1 MATNLVNHSNRAISM
16 RRTTP
21 YLLLLP
27 ALLIVSIVV
36 LVPLAF
42 SLYSSFT
49 AYRLTRPDSIGS
61 FIGFANYVR
70 LFEDVDFWWAFG
82 RTILFL
88 TFVLN
93 VEMLLGLGLALLIAQ
108 VTRGQRILRT
118 ILMFP
123 MMFSPVLVGFQ
134 FKFMLNDNIGIV
146 NYVLQNGFGVDHA
159 IPFLV
164 DGTLAFLS
172 LASAEIWNSTS
183 VFAILLLA
191 GLMSMPQDPIEA
203 AKVDGCS
210 AWQAFRH
217 VTLPYLMPFV
227 WIAMTIRSLEVG
239 RAFDIVK
246 IMTNGGPGGR
256 TELVWTLMARTGYE
270 DGRMGLAN
278 AMGYIAIILSVIFT
292 VHFFRKL
299 SSARQHMD

>member
-1 MATNLVNHSNRAISM
+1 M
-16 RRTTP
+16 RRSTP

-27 ALLIVSIVV
+27 ALVIVLLVV
-36 LVPLAF
+36 LIPLIY

-49 AYRLTRPDSIGS
+49 AYRITQPDSILK
-61 FIGFANYVR
+61 FVGFANYTR
-70 LFEDVDFWWAFG
+70 LFQDEDFWWAFV
-82 RTILFL
+82 RTIVFL
-88 TFVLN
+88 TVVLN
-93 VEMLLGLGLALLIAQ
+93 VEMLLGLGLAVLIAQ
-108 VTRGQRILRT
+108 VTKGQRVLRT

-123 MMFSPVLVGFQ
+123 MMFSPILVGFQ

-146 NYVLQNGFGVDHA
+146 NHVLQHSFGMTVSL
-159 IPFLV
+159 PWLV
-164 DGTLAFLS
+164 DGHLAMLS
-172 LASAEIWNSTS
+172 LAVAEIWNSTS

-191 GLMSMPQDPIEA
+191 GLMSMPTDPLEA
-203 AKVDGCS
+203 AKVDGCN

-256 TELVWTLMARTGYE
+256 TELIWTLMARTGYV
-270 DGRMGLAN
+270 DGRIGLAN
-278 AMGYIAIILSVIFT
+278 AMGYIAIILSIGFT
-292 VHFFRKL
+292 VYFFRKL
-299 SSARQHMD
+299 ALARHHME

>member
-1 MATNLVNHSNRAISM
+1 M
-16 RRTTP
+16 RRSTP
-21 YLLLLP
+21 YVLLLP
-27 ALLIVSIVV
+27 ALVIVLLVV
-36 LVPLAF
+36 LIPLVF

-49 AYRLTRPDSIGS
+49 AYRITQPDSIFRFVGV
-61 FIGFANYVR
+61 ANYLR
-70 LFEDVDFWWAFG
+70 LFQDIDFWWAFG

-88 TFVLN
+88 TVVLN
-93 VEMLLGLGLALLIAQ
+93 IEMLLGLGLAILIAQ
-108 VTRGQRILRT
+108 VTTGQRVLRT

-123 MMFSPVLVGFQ
+123 MMFSPILVGFQ

-146 NYVLQNGFGVDHA
+146 NHVLQQFFGMSDSM
-159 IPFLV
+159 PWLV
-164 DGTLAFLS
+164 DGTLAMLS
-172 LASAEIWNSTS
+172 LAMAEIWNSTS

-191 GLMSMPQDPIEA
+191 GLMSMPTDPIEA
-203 AKVDGCS
+203 AKVDGCN

-256 TELVWTLMARTGYE
+256 TEMIWTLMARTGYE
-270 DGRMGLAN
+270 DGRIGLAN
-278 AMGYIAIILSVIFT
+278 AMGYISIILSIAFT
-292 VHFFRKL
+292 VYFFKKL
-299 SSARQHMD
+299 SVARQHMD

>member
-1 MATNLVNHSNRAISM
+1 M
-16 RRTTP
+16 RRSTP

-27 ALLIVSIVV
+27 ALVIVLLVV
-36 LVPLAF
+36 LIPLIY

-49 AYRLTRPDSIGS
+49 AYRITQPDSILN
-61 FIGFANYVR
+61 FIGFANYTR
-70 LFEDVDFWWAFG
+70 LFQDEDFWWAFV
-82 RTILFL
+82 RTIVFL
-88 TFVLN
+88 TVVLN
-93 VEMLLGLGLALLIAQ
+93 VEMLLGLGLAVLIAQ
-108 VTRGQRILRT
+108 VTKGQRVLRT

-123 MMFSPVLVGFQ
+123 MMFSPILVGFQ

-146 NYVLQNGFGVDHA
+146 NHVLQQSFGMTDSL
-159 IPFLV
+159 PWLV
-164 DGTLAFLS
+164 DGQLAMLS
-172 LASAEIWNSTS
+172 LAVAEIWNSTS

-191 GLMSMPQDPIEA
+191 GLMSMPTDPLEA
-203 AKVDGCS
+203 AKVDGCN

-256 TELVWTLMARTGYE
+256 TELIWTLMARTGYV
-270 DGRMGLAN
+270 DGRIGLAN
-278 AMGYIAIILSVIFT
+278 AMGYIAIILSIGFT
-292 VHFFRKL
+292 VYFFRKL
-299 SSARQHMD
+299 AVARHHTE

>member
-1 MATNLVNHSNRAISM
+1 M
-16 RRTTP
+16 RRSSP

-27 ALLIVSIVV
+27 ALCIVSLVV
-36 LVPLAF
+36 LVPLVF

-49 AYRLTRPDSIGS
+49 AYRLTKPDTISS
-61 FIGFANYVR
+61 FIGFANYLR
-70 LFEDVDFWWAFG
+70 LFQDADFWWAFG
-82 RTILFL
+82 RTIVFL
-88 TFVLN
+88 TVVLN
-93 VEMLLGLGLALLIAQ
+93 VEMLLGMGLALLLVQ
-108 VTRGQRILRT
+108 VTRGQRVLRT

-123 MMFSPVLVGFQ
+123 MMFSPILVGFQ

-146 NYVLQNGFGVDHA
+146 NHVLQSSFGVQQA
-159 IPFLV
+159 IPWLV
-164 DGTLAFLS
+164 DGTLAMLS
-172 LASAEIWNSTS
+172 LAVAEIWNSTS

-191 GLMSMPQDPIEA
+191 GLMSMPTDPLEA
-203 AKVDGCS
+203 AKVDGCN

-239 RAFDIVK
+239 RAYDIVK

-256 TELVWTLMARTGYE
+256 TELVWTLMARTGYS

-278 AMGYIAIILSVIFT
+278 AMGYVSILLSILFT
-292 VHFFRKL
+292 IHFFRKL
-299 SSARQHMD
+299 SASRQHMD

>member
-1 MATNLVNHSNRAISM
+1 M
-16 RRTTP
+16 RRSTP
-21 YLLLLP
+21 YMLLLP
-27 ALLIVSIVV
+27 ALLIVTVVV
-36 LVPLAF
+36 LIPLLF

-49 AYRLTRPDSIGS
+49 AYRLTRPDSIS
-61 FIGFANYVR
+61 NFIGFANYLR
-70 LFEDVDFWWAFG
+70 LLQDVDFWWAFG
-82 RTILFL
+82 RTIFFL
-88 TFVLN
+88 TLVLN
-93 VEMLLGLGLALLIAQ
+93 IEMLLGLGLALLLAQ
-108 VTRGQRILRT
+108 VTRGQRALRT

-123 MMFSPVLVGFQ
+123 MMFSPILVGFQ

-146 NYVLQNGFGVDHA
+146 NHVLQSSFGVTES
-159 IPFLV
+159 IPWLV
-164 DGTLAFLS
+164 DGTLAMFS
-172 LASAEIWNSTS
+172 LAIAEIWNSTS
-183 VFAILLLA
+183 VFAILFLA
-191 GLMSMPQDPIEA
+191 GLMSMPTDPTEA
-203 AKVDGCS
+203 AKVDGCN

-256 TELVWTLMARTGYE
+256 TELVWTLMARTGYV

-278 AMGYIAIILSVIFT
+278 AMGYISILLSIAFT

-299 SSARQHMD
+299 SLARQHMD

>member
-1 MATNLVNHSNRAISM
+1 M
-16 RRTTP
+16 RRSTP
-21 YLLLLP
+21 YVLLLP
-27 ALLIVSIVV
+27 ALVIVLLVV
-36 LVPLAF
+36 LIPLLF

-49 AYRLTRPDSIGS
+49 AYRITQPDSINRFVGL
-61 FIGFANYVR
+61 ANYLR
-70 LFEDVDFWWAFG
+70 LFQDVDFWWAFG
-82 RTILFL
+82 RTIFFL
-88 TFVLN
+88 TVVLN
-93 VEMLLGLGLALLIAQ
+93 LEMVLGLGLAVLIAQ
-108 VTRGQRILRT
+108 VTTGQRLLRT

-123 MMFSPVLVGFQ
+123 MMFSPILVGFQ

-146 NYVLQNGFGVDHA
+146 NHVLQTTWGMTDSL
-159 IPFLV
+159 PWLV
-164 DGTLAFLS
+164 DGTLALIS
-172 LASAEIWNSTS
+172 LAIAEIWNSTS

-191 GLMSMPQDPIEA
+191 GLMSMPTDPLEA

-256 TELVWTLMARTGYE
+256 TEMIWTLMARTGYE
-270 DGRMGLAN
+270 DGRIGLAN
-278 AMGYIAIILSVIFT
+278 AMGYISIVLSIAFTLYFFKKLSV
-292 VHFFRKL
+292 
-299 SSARQHMD
+299 ARQHMD

>member
-1 MATNLVNHSNRAISM
+1 M
-16 RRTTP
+16 RRSSP

-27 ALLIVSIVV
+27 AVLIVLLVV
-36 LVPLAF
+36 LVPLLY

-49 AYRLTRPDSIGS
+49 AYRITQPESIYR
-61 FIGFANYVR
+61 FIGWANYLR
-70 LFEDVDFWWAFG
+70 LFQDEDFWWAFG
-82 RTILFL
+82 RTIFFL
-88 TFVLN
+88 TAVLN
-93 VEMLLGLGLALLIAQ
+93 IEMLLGLGLALLIAQ
-108 VTRGQRILRT
+108 ATKGQRVLRT

-123 MMFSPVLVGFQ
+123 MMFSPILVGFQ

-146 NYVLQNGFGVDHA
+146 NHVLQNTFGMTDSL
-159 IPFLV
+159 PWLV
-164 DGTLAFLS
+164 DGSLAMLS
-172 LASAEIWNSTS
+172 LAAAEIWNSTS

-191 GLMSMPQDPIEA
+191 GLMSMPTDPLEA
-203 AKVDGCS
+203 AKVDGCN

-256 TELVWTLMARTGYE
+256 TELIWTLMARTGYV
-270 DGRMGLAN
+270 DGRIGLAN
-278 AMGYIAIILSVIFT
+278 AMGYISIILSIGFT
-292 VHFFRKL
+292 VYFFNKL
-299 SSARQHMD
+299 SSARQHME

>member
-1 MATNLVNHSNRAISM
+1 M
-16 RRTTP
+16 RRSTP
-21 YLLLLP
+21 YVLLLP
-27 ALLIVSIVV
+27 ALVIVLLVV
-36 LVPLAF
+36 LIPLVF

-49 AYRLTRPDSIGS
+49 AYRITQPDSIFRFVGV
-61 FIGFANYVR
+61 ANYLR
-70 LFEDVDFWWAFG
+70 LFQDIDFWWAFG

-88 TFVLN
+88 TVVLN
-93 VEMLLGLGLALLIAQ
+93 IEMLLGLGLAILIAQ
-108 VTRGQRILRT
+108 VTTGQRVLRT

-123 MMFSPVLVGFQ
+123 MMFSPILVGFQ

-146 NYVLQNGFGVDHA
+146 NHVLQQFFGMPDSM
-159 IPFLV
+159 PWLV
-164 DGTLAFLS
+164 DGTLAMLS
-172 LASAEIWNSTS
+172 LAMAEIWNSTS

-191 GLMSMPQDPIEA
+191 GLMSMPTDPIEA
-203 AKVDGCS
+203 AKVDGCN

-256 TELVWTLMARTGYE
+256 TEMIWTLMARTGYE
-270 DGRMGLAN
+270 DGRIGLAN
-278 AMGYIAIILSVIFT
+278 AMGYISIILSIAFT
-292 VHFFRKL
+292 VYFFKKL
-299 SSARQHMD
+299 SVARQHMD

>member
-1 MATNLVNHSNRAISM
+1 M
-16 RRTTP
+16 RRSTP

-27 ALLIVSIVV
+27 ALVIVLLVV
-36 LVPLAF
+36 LIPLIY

-49 AYRLTRPDSIGS
+49 AYRITQPDSILK
-61 FIGFANYVR
+61 FVGFANYTR
-70 LFEDVDFWWAFG
+70 LFQDEDFWWAFV
-82 RTILFL
+82 RTIVFL
-88 TFVLN
+88 TVVLN
-93 VEMLLGLGLALLIAQ
+93 VEMLLGLGLAVLIAQ
-108 VTRGQRILRT
+108 VTKGQRVLRT

-123 MMFSPVLVGFQ
+123 MMFSPILVGFQ

-146 NYVLQNGFGVDHA
+146 NHVLQHSFGMTDSL
-159 IPFLV
+159 PWLV
-164 DGTLAFLS
+164 DGHLAMLS
-172 LASAEIWNSTS
+172 LAVAEIWNSTS

-191 GLMSMPQDPIEA
+191 GLMSMPTDPLEA
-203 AKVDGCS
+203 AKVDGCN

-256 TELVWTLMARTGYE
+256 TELIWTLMARTGYV
-270 DGRMGLAN
+270 DGRIGLAN
-278 AMGYIAIILSVIFT
+278 AMGYIAIILSIGFT
-292 VHFFRKL
+292 VYFFRKL
-299 SSARQHMD
+299 ALARHHME

>member
-1 MATNLVNHSNRAISM
+1 M

-27 ALLIVSIVV
+27 ALLTVMLVV
-36 LVPLAF
+36 LLPLAF

-49 AYRLTRPDSIGS
+49 AYRLTRPDTLSTWVAWS
-61 FIGFANYVR
+61 NYAR
-70 LFEDVDFWWAFG
+70 LMQDTDFWWAFG
-82 RTILFL
+82 RTIVFL
-88 TFVLN
+88 TVVLN
-93 VEMLLGLGLALLIAQ
+93 VEMLLGLGLALLLAP
-108 VTRGQRILRT
+108 VTRGQGVLRT
-118 ILMFP
+118 VLMFP
-123 MMFSPVLVGFQ
+123 MMFSPILVGFQ

-146 NYVLQNGFGVDHA
+146 NHVLQSSVGVDQS
-159 IPFLV
+159 IPWLV
-164 DGTLAFLS
+164 DGTLAMLS
-172 LASAEIWNSTS
+172 LATAEIWNSTS

-191 GLMSMPQDPIEA
+191 GLMSMPTDPLEA
-203 AKVDGCS
+203 AKVDGCN

-256 TELVWTLMARTGYE
+256 TELVWTLMARTGYQ

-278 AMGYIAIILSVIFT
+278 AMGYIAILLSIAFT
-292 VHFFRKL
+292 VYFFRKL
-299 SSARQHMD
+299 SAARRHMD

>member
-1 MATNLVNHSNRAISM
+1 M
-16 RRTTP
+16 RRSTP
-21 YLLLLP
+21 YVLLLP
-27 ALLIVSIVV
+27 ALVIVLLVV
-36 LVPLAF
+36 LIPLVF

-49 AYRLTRPDSIGS
+49 AYRITQPDSIFRFVGA
-61 FIGFANYVR
+61 ANYLR
-70 LFEDVDFWWAFG
+70 LFQDIDFWWAFG

-88 TFVLN
+88 TVVLN
-93 VEMLLGLGLALLIAQ
+93 IEMLLGLGLAILIAQ
-108 VTRGQRILRT
+108 VTTGQRVLRT

-123 MMFSPVLVGFQ
+123 MMFSPILVGFQ

-146 NYVLQNGFGVDHA
+146 NHVLQQFFGMSDSM
-159 IPFLV
+159 PWLV
-164 DGTLAFLS
+164 DGTLAMLS
-172 LASAEIWNSTS
+172 LAMAEIWNSTS

-191 GLMSMPQDPIEA
+191 GLMSMPTDPIEA
-203 AKVDGCS
+203 AKVDGCN

-256 TELVWTLMARTGYE
+256 TEMIWTLMARTGYE
-270 DGRMGLAN
+270 DGRIGLAN
-278 AMGYIAIILSVIFT
+278 AMGYISIILSIAFT
-292 VHFFRKL
+292 VYFFKKL
-299 SSARQHMD
+299 SVARQHMD

>member
-1 MATNLVNHSNRAISM
+1 M
-16 RRTTP
+16 RRSTP
-21 YLLLLP
+21 YMLLLP
-27 ALLIVSIVV
+27 ALLIVAVV
-36 LVPLAF
+36 VVIPLLF

-49 AYRLTRPDSIGS
+49 AYRLTKPASITA

-70 LFEDVDFWWAFG
+70 LVGDVDFWWAFG

-88 TFVLN
+88 TVVLN
-93 VEMLLGLGLALLIAQ
+93 VEMLLGLGLALLLAQ
-108 VTRGQRILRT
+108 VTRGQRALRT

-123 MMFSPVLVGFQ
+123 MMFSPILVGFQ

-146 NYVLQNGFGVDHA
+146 NHVLQSSFGVKEA
-159 IPFLV
+159 IPWLV
-164 DGTLAFLS
+164 DGTLAVLS
-172 LASAEIWNSTS
+172 LAAAEIWNSTS

-191 GLMSMPQDPIEA
+191 GLMAMPTEPIEA
-203 AKVDGCS
+203 AKVDGCN

-256 TELVWTLMARTGYE
+256 TELVWTLMARTGYV

-278 AMGYIAIILSVIFT
+278 AMGYISILLSIAFT

-299 SSARQHMD
+299 SASRQHMD